1 MFDIQDQTRS
11 SLSRKKL
18 IIGLALVIATIGT
31 TLATTLTINTNN
43 RVTFGQ
49 GVYQIRACDGWIKI
63 SFEKTDTAGGVM
75 DNGSMVQAVSAVNI
89 DSFNSLACKNTNF
102 KIKLF
107 KTGVATA
114 LNLYTQ
120 ENSTASNQVWLSVDN
135 SGVVTLFDT
144 SGTNLGEFGDTAV
157 GLGMDSE
164 NKALKTG
171 FTLPKNPLHFTNG
184 FCKTTQSKAIKYLI
198 RI

>member
-1 MFDIQDQTRS
+1 MFGVQDQTRS

-18 IIGLALVIATIGT
+18 LIGLALVIATIGT
-31 TLATTLTINTNN
+31 TLASTLTINTNN
-43 RVTFGQ
+43 RITFGQ
-49 GVYQIRACDGWIKI
+49 GLYQIRACDGWIKI

-75 DNGSMVQAVSAVNI
+75 ENGSMVQAVSAVNI

-135 SGVVTLFDT
+135 SGVVTLLDT
-144 SGTNLGEFGDTAV
+144 TGTNLGEFGDTAV

-164 NKALKTG
+164 TG
-171 FTLPKNPLHFTNG
+171 RYTIYFFTPLQPASNVNSYTVESGPN
-184 FCKTTQSKAIKYLI
+184 A
-198 RI
+198 

>member
-1 MFDIQDQTRS
+1 MFGVQDQTRS

-18 IIGLALVIATIGT
+18 LIGLALVIATIGT
-31 TLATTLTINTNN
+31 TLASTLTINTNN
-43 RVTFGQ
+43 RITFGQ
-49 GVYQIRACDGWIKI
+49 GLYQIRACDGWIKI

-135 SGVVTLFDT
+135 SGIVTLLDT

-164 NKALKTG
+164 TG
-171 FTLPKNPLHFTNG
+171 RYTIYFFTPLQPASNVDRYTVESGPNV
-184 FCKTTQSKAIKYLI
+184 
-198 RI
+198 

>member
-1 MFDIQDQTRS
+1 MFGIQDQSQS

-18 IIGLALVIATIGT
+18 LIGLALVIATIGT
-31 TLATTLTINTNN
+31 TLATTLTINTSN

-49 GVYQIRACDGWIKI
+49 GLYQIKACDGWIKI

-75 DNGSMVQAVSAVNI
+75 ENGSMVQAVSAVNV

-135 SGVVTLFDT
+135 SGVVTLLDT
-144 SGTNLGEFGDTAV
+144 TGTNLGEFGDTAV

-164 NKALKTG
+164 TG
-171 FTLPKNPLHFTNG
+171 RYTIYFFTPLQPASNVNSYTVESGPN
-184 FCKTTQSKAIKYLI
+184 A
-198 RI
+198 

>member
-1 MFDIQDQTRS
+1 MFALQDQANS
-11 SLSRKKL
+11 SFSKKKL
-18 IIGLALVIATIGT
+18 ALGLAILFATVGT
-31 TLATTLTINTNN
+31 TLATTLTINTGN

-49 GVYQIRACDGWIKI
+49 GLYQIRACDGWIKI
-63 SFEKTDTAGGVM
+63 SFEKTDTASGVM
-75 DNGSMVQAVSAVNI
+75 DGATRVQAVSAVNI

-120 ENSTASNQVWLSVDN
+120 EDSTASNQVWLSVNN
-135 SGVVTLFDT
+135 SGLVTILDT
-144 SGTNLGEFGDTAV
+144 SGTNLGEFGDSAV

-164 NKALKTG
+164 TG
-171 FTLPKNPLHFTNG
+171 RYSIYFFTPLQPASNVNSYTVESGPN
-184 FCKTTQSKAIKYLI
+184 A
-198 RI
+198 

>member
-1 MFDIQDQTRS
+1 MFGIQDQSQS
-11 SLSRKKL
+11 SLSGKKL
-18 IIGLALVIATIGT
+18 LIGLALVIVTVGT

-49 GVYQIRACDGWIKI
+49 GIYQIRACDGWIKI

-135 SGVVTLFDT
+135 SGVVTLLDT
-144 SGTNLGEFGDTAV
+144 TGTNLGEFGDTAV

-164 NKALKTG
+164 TG
-171 FTLPKNPLHFTNG
+171 RYTIYFFTPLQPASNVDSYTVESGPN
-184 FCKTTQSKAIKYLI
+184 A
-198 RI
+198 

>member
-1 MFDIQDQTRS
+1 MFGVQDQTRS

-18 IIGLALVIATIGT
+18 LIGLALVIATIGT
-31 TLATTLTINTNN
+31 TLASTLTINTNN
-43 RVTFGQ
+43 RITFGQ
-49 GVYQIRACDGWIKI
+49 GLYQIRACDGWIKI

-135 SGVVTLFDT
+135 SGVVTLLDT
-144 SGTNLGEFGDTAV
+144 TGTNLGEFGDTAV

-164 NKALKTG
+164 TG
-171 FTLPKNPLHFTNG
+171 RYTIYFFTPLQPASNVNSYTVESGPNV
-184 FCKTTQSKAIKYLI
+184 
-198 RI
+198 

>member
-1 MFDIQDQTRS
+1 MIGLQDQSQS
-11 SLSRKKL
+11 SLSRKKFL
-18 IIGLALVIATIGT
+18 IGLALVFVTVGT
-31 TLATTLTINTNN
+31 TLATTLTININN

-49 GVYQIRACDGWIKI
+49 GIYQIRACDGWIKI

-135 SGVVTLFDT
+135 SGVVTLLDT
-144 SGTNLGEFGDTAV
+144 TGTNLGEFGDTAV

-164 NKALKTG
+164 TG
-171 FTLPKNPLHFTNG
+171 RYTIYFFTPLQPASNVDSYTVESGPNA
-184 FCKTTQSKAIKYLI
+184 Q
-198 RI
+198 

>member
-1 MFDIQDQTRS
+1 MFGVQDHTRS

-18 IIGLALVIATIGT
+18 LIGLALVIATIGT
-31 TLATTLTINTNN
+31 TLASTLTINTNN

-49 GVYQIRACDGWIKI
+49 GIYQIRACDGWIKI

-114 LNLYTQ
+114 LDLYTQ
-120 ENSTASNQVWLSVDN
+120 EDSTASDQVWLSVDN
-135 SGVVTLFDT
+135 NGLVTLLDT
-144 SGTNLGEFGDTAV
+144 NGANLSEFGDSAV
-157 GLGMDSE
+157 GLGMDSD
-164 NKALKTG
+164 TG
-171 FTLPKNPLHFTNG
+171 RYIIQFFTPLQPASNVDSYTVESGPN
-184 FCKTTQSKAIKYLI
+184 A
-198 RI
+198 

>member
-1 MFDIQDQTRS
+1 MYALQDQAKS
-11 SLSRKKL
+11 PFSKKKL
-18 IIGLALVIATIGT
+18 ALGLVILFATVGT
-31 TLATTLTINTNN
+31 TLATTLTINTGN

-49 GVYQIRACDGWIKI
+49 GIYQIRACDGWIKI

-75 DNGSMVQAVSAVNI
+75 DSGTRVQAVSAVNV
-89 DSFNSLACKNTNF
+89 DRFNSLACKNTNF

-120 ENSTASNQVWLSVDN
+120 EDSTASNQVWLSVDN
-135 SGVVTLFDT
+135 DGLVTILDT
-144 SGTNLGEFGDTAV
+144 SGANLGEFGDTAV

-164 NKALKTG
+164 TG
-171 FTLPKNPLHFTNG
+171 RYSIYFFTPLQPASNVNSYTVESGPN
-184 FCKTTQSKAIKYLI
+184 A
-198 RI
+198 

>member
-1 MFDIQDQTRS
+1 MFDIQDHTRS

-18 IIGLALVIATIGT
+18 LIGLALVIATIGT
-31 TLATTLTINTNN
+31 TLASTLTINTNN

-49 GVYQIRACDGWIKI
+49 GIYQIRACDGWIKI

-107 KTGVATA
+107 KSGVATA

-135 SGVVTLFDT
+135 SGVVTLLDT

-164 NKALKTG
+164 TG
-171 FTLPKNPLHFTNG
+171 RYTIYFFTPLQPASNVDSYTVESGPN
-184 FCKTTQSKAIKYLI
+184 A
-198 RI
+198 

>member
-1 MFDIQDQTRS
+1 MFGIQDQSQS

-18 IIGLALVIATIGT
+18 LIGLALVIATIGT
-31 TLATTLTINTNN
+31 TLASTLTINTNN
-43 RVTFGQ
+43 RITFGQ
-49 GVYQIRACDGWIKI
+49 GLYQIRACDGWIKI

-135 SGVVTLFDT
+135 SGVVTLLDT

-164 NKALKTG
+164 TG
-171 FTLPKNPLHFTNG
+171 RYTIYFFTPLQPASSVNSYTVESGPN
-184 FCKTTQSKAIKYLI
+184 A
-198 RI
+198 

>member
-1 MFDIQDQTRS
+1 VFGIQDQKQS

-18 IIGLALVIATIGT
+18 LIGLALVVATIGT
-31 TLATTLTINTNN
+31 TFASTLTINTNN

-49 GVYQIRACDGWIKI
+49 GIYQIRACDGWIKI
-63 SFEKTDTAGGVM
+63 SFEKTDTANGVM
-75 DNGSMVQAVSAVNI
+75 VNGSLVQAVSAVNI

-114 LNLYTQ
+114 LDLYSQ
-120 ENSTASNQVWLSVDN
+120 EDSTASNQVWLSVDN
-135 SGVVTLFDT
+135 SGVVTLLDT

-164 NKALKTG
+164 TG
-171 FTLPKNPLHFTNG
+171 RYTIYFFTPLQPASNVDSYTVESGPN
-184 FCKTTQSKAIKYLI
+184 A
-198 RI
+198 